1 MHPRNIDIKW
11 HKDLII
17 KSVPVKESRRLGE
30 LVEITEVD
38 TFVNDN
44 PVDNESDNEDNE
56 DNENRTN
63 IELKKSEILS
73 RQHSTN
79 SKSVIRLKLVS
90 FIILLVHVV
99 FAIINFVIFSNFLS
113 NSDNFIDVINY
124 LSTQLNNTVSSVDTL
139 ANIIILNDP
148 NYIGTNDQI
157 RTISFYNNILQ
168 NNAKDIYLIYYN
180 INNIP
185 LISNQNLSNMIDINV
200 NFQYVESQTV
210 NNNVSLNY
218 YEGLLEVL

>member
-1 MHPRNIDIKW
+1 MKIM
-11 HKDLII
+11 
-17 KSVPVKESRRLGE
+17 
-30 LVEITEVD
+30 
-38 TFVNDN
+38 
-44 PVDNESDNEDNE
+44 
-56 DNENRTN
+56 RTMK
-63 IELKKSEILS
+63 IEQILS
-73 RQHSTN
+73 L
-79 SKSVIRLKLVS
+79 IRLKLVS

-210 NNNVSLNY
+210 INNVSLNY